1 MGRNSTMNEGF
12 RSQEVRFSIE
22 TRLTSHL
29 NIGNH
34 FDTFSKVAEHCELLQ
49 GFIQTLRK
57 RANIKVVSKPF
68 KKIILY
74 YVI

>member
-12 RSQEVRFSIE
+12 RNQKARFSIE

-29 NIGNH
+29 NISNH
-34 FDTFSKVAEHCELLQ
+34 FDTFSKVVEHCELLQ

-57 RANIKVVSKPF
+57 RANIKVVSKLF